1 VEIFMWEK
9 IKKWLGF
16 ADLNKDGKL
25 TIEDM
30 EFAKAVA
37 ETEYKKTTEIVTEV
51 VVAAD
56 KIKKVV
62 KRGRKPK

>member
-1 VEIFMWEK
+1 MWEK
-9 IKKWLGF
+9 IKNWLGF

-25 TIEDM
+25 NLEDL
-30 EFAKAVA
+30 EIAKAVA
-37 ETEYKKTTEIVTEV
+37 ETEYKKTTEVVTEV
-51 VVAAD
+51 AVAAD

>member
-1 VEIFMWEK
+1 MWEK
-9 IKKWLGF
+9 IKKLLGF

-37 ETEYKKTTEIVTEV
+37 ETEYKKTTEVVTEV

-56 KIKKVV
+56 KIKKVI

>member
-1 VEIFMWEK
+1 MWEK
-9 IKKWLGF
+9 IKKLLGF

-37 ETEYKKTTEIVTEV
+37 EAEYKKTTEVVTEV

-56 KIKKVV
+56 KIKKVI

>member
-1 VEIFMWEK
+1 MWEK

>member
-1 VEIFMWEK
+1 MWEK
-9 IKKWLGF
+9 IKKLLGF

-37 ETEYKKTTEIVTEV
+37 ETEYKKTTEVVTEV